1 VFKTLWGLL
10 LILALVYATLSA
22 WVYFRQRDFIYFP
35 QFTRADLPP
44 ANLELAVDGAVLRG
58 WVVNPGNEDAVIYF
72 GGNAEAVQAMRAD
85 LAQWF
90 PGRSSYLVPYR
101 GYGASDGVP
110 GERALTAD
118 ALALYDLVRSRHPD
132 GAITVIGRSLGS
144 GVASYLAAH
153 RPVARLVL
161 VTPFDSMARLAQ
173 THYSFLPVRWLL
185 RDRYDSARHLRDYR
199 GPVLIVRAG
208 NDRIVPAARTGKL
221 VEALPVRPQVVE
233 LAGTDHNTLSYVPG
247 YRQAIVDFV
256 NRPGP
261 PE

>member
-1 VFKTLWGLL
+1 MFKTLLGLL
-10 LILALVYATLSA
+10 LILALLYAALSA

-44 ANLELAVDGAVLRG
+44 ANLELPVDGAVLRG
-58 WVVNPGNEDAVIYF
+58 WVVNPGNRDAVIYF
-72 GGNAEAVQAMRAD
+72 GGNAEPVHAMRAD

-90 PGRSSYLVPYR
+90 PGHSSYLLPYR

-118 ALALYDLVRSRHPD
+118 ALSLYDLVRSQHPD
-132 GAITVIGRSLGS
+132 GSITVIGRSLGS

-153 RPVARLVL
+153 RPVAALVL
-161 VTPFDSMARLAQ
+161 VTPFDSMSKLAQ

-185 RDRYDSARHLRDYR
+185 RERYDSARHLRDFR
-199 GPVLIVRAG
+199 GPVLILRAG
-208 NDRIVPAARTGKL
+208 NDRIVPTERTEQL

-233 LAGTDHNTLSYVPG
+233 LSGTDHNTLSYVPR

-256 NRPGP
+256 NRPDP

>member
-1 VFKTLWGLL
+1 MLKTIFGLL
-10 LILALVYATLSA
+10 LVLALLYAALSA

-44 ANLELAVDGAVLRG
+44 ANLELPVDGVVLRG
-58 WVVNPGNEDAVIYF
+58 WVVNPGNTDAVIYF
-72 GGNAEAVQAMRAD
+72 GGNAEPVQAMRAE
-85 LAQWF
+85 LARWF
-90 PGRSSYLVPYR
+90 PEHSSYLVPYR

-118 ALALYDLVRSRHPD
+118 ALALYDLVRSSHPD
-132 GAITVIGRSLGS
+132 GSISVIGRSLGS

-185 RDRYDSARHLRDYR
+185 RDRYDSARHLQHYR
-199 GPVLIVRAG
+199 GPVLIVRAS
-208 NDRIVPAARTGKL
+208 NDRIVPAERTRQL
-221 VEALPVRPQVVE
+221 VEALPVRPQVVA

-256 NRPGP
+256 NRPKP

>member
-1 VFKTLWGLL
+1 MLKTVLGLL
-10 LILALVYATLSA
+10 LILALLYAALSA

-35 QFTRADLPP
+35 QFTRANVPP
-44 ANLELAVDGAVLRG
+44 AELEFSVDGGVLRG
-58 WVVNPGNEDAVIYF
+58 WVVNPGSTHAVIYF
-72 GGNAEAVQAMRAD
+72 GGNAEPVQAMRAD
-85 LAQWF
+85 LEHWF
-90 PGRSSYLVPYR
+90 PDRSSYLVPYR
-101 GYGASDGVP
+101 GYGDSDGAP
-110 GERALTAD
+110 DERALYSD

-132 GAITVIGRSLGS
+132 GSIAVIGRSLGS

-199 GPVLIVRAG
+199 DPVLIVRADY
-208 NDRIVPAARTGKL
+208 DRIVPAARTEAL

-233 LAGTDHNTLSYVPG
+233 LAGTDHNTLSQVQG

-256 NRPGP
+256 SR
-261 PE
+261 